1 MGHGASPSRTLQT
14 KCQPSCNVTPGKEEQ
29 RSLFEDVT
37 RKAGSPSALGQLF
50 TVPWGRSI
58 PPQWVFFSNGEGVPV
73 LSLGNGELG
82 LWAPSLEG
90 RQMVA
95 RLNSAFH
102 FNIGNVFNSPLFV
115 SLKKGKWR
123 KRPAGNL
130 LTKAQ
135 AAQKSKTFFFSHV
148 FPTSL
153 QAF

>member
-1 MGHGASPSRTLQT
+1 M
-14 KCQPSCNVTPGKEEQ
+14 TPGKEEQ
-29 RSLFEDVT
+29 RSLFQDST